1 MVRASLLVLAAASV
15 VPLCVFVMCTVAC
28 NEVETKDAPDVKPR
42 PCNPG
47 PFVFDAD
54 GNAAVGLSAK
64 PSGKSCSADN
74 TNLDTINQLPRGGYY
89 PLGWKVQT
97 VGTTD
102 PSGQG
107 ECKALNVCTCVD
119 GDTTT
124 PPPPEEDAG
133 PDAAPA
139 PAPTPTTGEPRW
151 QCG

>member
-1 MVRASLLVLAAASV
+1 MLRASWLILVAAPV
-15 VPLCVFVMCTVAC
+15 VPLSVVVAC
-28 NEVETKDAPDVKPR
+28 NDVETKDAPDVAPR

-47 PFVFDAD
+47 PFVFDGD

-64 PSGKSCSADN
+64 PSGKACSADN
-74 TNLDTINQLPRGGYY
+74 TNLDTINQLPRGGFY
-89 PLGWKVQT
+89 PVGWKVQT

-107 ECKALNVCTCVD
+107 ECRALNVCRCEE
-119 GDTTT
+119 GETTSPVT
-124 PPPPEEDAG
+124 PQDAG

-151 QCG
+151 VCG